1 MRKSWKRRLLIA
13 LSFVLLTI
21 VVGGCS
27 SQNSSQADEEEL
39 TQDITGRYF
48 DSGSGAGI
56 EFNENNSGRYVFA
69 DMQNQDTDDNFS
81 WKVIGKNKLELNMHD
96 KDISKPVIAS
106 FDDKKVTLTSKDSN
120 WNAETLTKANNNN
133 NQSLDQFLQATHDNY
148 HDPTE
153 RDPQLTAGDR
163 SDSNSGTND
172 TNNSSTQGHHL
183 SKEEAIQIL
192 DSKRDQY
199 QITEPINTMPA
210 KDLGHVWKFESQV
223 PSSGIFYNYYV
234 SDTGNV
240 RASTRLQ

>member
-1 MRKSWKRRLLIA
+1 MIKSWKRRLLIV

-21 VVGGCS
+21 VAGGCS
-27 SQNSSQADEEEL
+27 SQNSSQADEDEL

-56 EFNENNSGRYVFA
+56 EFNKNKSGRYVFA

-133 NQSLDQFLQATHDNY
+133 QSLDQFLQATHDNY

-153 RDPQLTAGDR
+153 RDPQLTAG
-163 SDSNSGTND
+163 SGSGKSETSNSVPI
-172 TNNSSTQGHHL
+172 HKL
-183 SKEEAIQIL
+183 SKEEAMQIL
-192 DSKRDQY
+192 ESKQEQY
-199 QITEPINTMPA
+199 GFTQPVSSMEA
-210 KDLGHVWKFESQV
+210 ERLSHSWKFTTVLDGQTL
-223 PSSGIFYNYYV
+223 FLYV
-234 SDTGNV
+234 RDDGTIRALQGNF
-240 RASTRLQ
+240 